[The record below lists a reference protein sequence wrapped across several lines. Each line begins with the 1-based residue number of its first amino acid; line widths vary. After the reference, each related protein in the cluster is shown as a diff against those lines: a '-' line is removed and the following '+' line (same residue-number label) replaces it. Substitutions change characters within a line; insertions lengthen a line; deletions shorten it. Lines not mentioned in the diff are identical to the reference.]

1 MHSILLFVKHVPLAL
16 HLIQTG
22 ASLSSRYR
30 SCFLK
35 NAIEAKTDYQVSL
48 EQCGTLSSQLS
59 LLFTGFETPF
69 LHFGFNYS
77 LKALM
82 GEQDWSLSGTSWLF
96 PFSETLESPGAAC

>member
-77 LKALM
+77 LKA
-82 GEQDWSLSGTSWLF
+82 F
-96 PFSETLESPGAAC
+96 